1 MYLQIL
7 NLQRFFSWFFDTIQC
22 LSSCLS
28 ENNPISTASLQSN
41 LSCTIFIITF
51 ARQRVPIV
59 WRIKLLICLI
69 TGTIYQEVISY
80 NNTNDTPP
88 VVEGNGEIN
97 ASSSSSSISS
107 GNVTFFER
115 DSKQGF
121 SSGGMKKRVRF
132 GSDRVVTVPNLP
144 RFRYTAIRLHFA
156 KLYCLNA
163 RNMLILWKTKCLDA
177 AGQVT
182 QKERSALF

>member
-1 MYLQIL
+1 MYLR
-7 NLQRFFSWFFDTIQC
+7 LQRFFSWFFDSIQC
-22 LSSCLS
+22 LSSCLF

-51 ARQRVPIV
+51 ARQCVPIV

-69 TGTIYQEVISY
+69 AGTIYQEVISY

-107 GNVTFFER
+107 GNVIFFER

-121 SSGGMKKRVRF
+121 SSGGVKKRVRF
-132 GSDRVVTVPNLP
+132 GSDRVGSGRIGSGRNRSKPPSFSLYRHSFT
-144 RFRYTAIRLHFA
+144 FR
-156 KLYCLNA
+156 
-163 RNMLILWKTKCLDA
+163 
-177 AGQVT
+177 
-182 QKERSALF
+182 